1 MANNTIF
8 DDVFRTMLEKMP
20 ELVIPL
26 INEVFGTNY
35 PADIPIEQQRNEH
48 QTKSGEK
55 ITDSRLKIADK
66 IYHIECQS
74 TSDTEMVIRMI
85 EYDFAISLESKKIE
99 NGRYRIYF
107 PHSCVLYLR
116 GKGRSNTIGMDIVMP
131 NGQIIKYDLP
141 AIYVENYTTDVIFQK
156 KLLFLLPFYIMRY
169 EKSREKLEKNP
180 EELRELLQEYEK
192 IAGKL
197 EDSLLGRGREAQHR
211 YLVEVIIRISDY
223 IFANSEKTRK
233 GVNAAMGGEVLDLK
247 TDKLIDEIRQDVKEK
262 VRDEVKEEVRDEV
275 KEEVKNE
282 VKMEIVVYM
291 LKKGINTLEEI
302 ADSTDLSLE
311 QVKKIKEEQK
321 L

>member
-66 IYHIECQS
+66 IYHIEYQS

-156 KLLFLLPFYIMRY
+156 KLLFLLPFYITRY

-180 EELRELLQEYEK
+180 KELRELLQEYEK

-247 TDKLIDEIRQDVKEK
+247 TVKLINEIRQDVKE
-262 VRDEVKEEVRDEV
+262 EVRD
-275 KEEVKNE
+275 E

-302 ADSTDLSLE
+302 ADSTNLSLE

>member
-169 EKSREKLEKNP
+169 EKSREKLEKDP

-197 EDSLLGRGREAQHR
+197 EDSLLGRVREAQHR

-247 TDKLIDEIRQDVKEK
+247 TDKLINEIRQDVKE
-262 VRDEVKEEVRDEV
+262 EVRD
-275 KEEVKNE
+275 E

-302 ADSTDLSLE
+302 ADSTNLSLE

>member
-169 EKSREKLEKNP
+169 EKSREKLEKDP

-197 EDSLLGRGREAQHR
+197 EDSLLGRVREAQHR
-211 YLVEVIIRISDY
+211 YLVEVIKRIADY
-223 IFANSEKTRK
+223 IFSNSEVAKK
-233 GVNAAMGGEVLDLK
+233 GFDQVMGGKVLELE
-247 TDKLIDEIRQDVKEK
+247 TDKFIKKIRDKYKDELEAEIK
-262 VRDEVKEEVRDEV
+262 DEVKEEIKEAVKAEA
-275 KEEVKNE
+275 KEEVVIRMLKRGRNTLD
-282 VKMEIVVYM
+282 EIVDDTG
-291 LKKGINTLEEI
+291 LPLER
-302 ADSTDLSLE
+302 
-311 QVKKIKEEQK
+311 VKRIKEEQQ

>member
-1 MANNTIF
+1 
-8 DDVFRTMLEKMP
+8 MP

-26 INEVFGTNY
+26 INEVFGTKY

-116 GKGRSNTIGMDIVMP
+116 GKGKNNTIGMDIVMP

-141 AIYVENYTTDVIFQK
+141 AIYMENYTTDVIFQK
-156 KLLFLLPFYIMRY
+156 KLLFLLPFYITRY

-180 EELRELLQEYEK
+180 EELRELL
-192 IAGKL
+192 
-197 EDSLLGRGREAQHR
+197 
-211 YLVEVIIRISDY
+211 
-223 IFANSEKTRK
+223 
-233 GVNAAMGGEVLDLK
+233 
-247 TDKLIDEIRQDVKEK
+247 
-262 VRDEVKEEVRDEV
+262 
-275 KEEVKNE
+275 
-282 VKMEIVVYM
+282 
-291 LKKGINTLEEI
+291 
-302 ADSTDLSLE
+302 
-311 QVKKIKEEQK
+311 
-321 L
+321 

>member
-55 ITDSRLKIADK
+55 ITDTRLKIADK

-131 NGQIIKYDLP
+131 SGQIIKYDLP

-169 EKSREKLEKNP
+169 EKSREKLDKNP
-180 EELRELLQEYEK
+180 KELRELLQEYEK

-247 TDKLIDEIRQDVKEK
+247 TDKLINEIRQDVKE
-262 VRDEVKEEVRDEV
+262 EVRD
-275 KEEVKNE
+275 E

-302 ADSTDLSLE
+302 ADSTNLSLE

>member
-66 IYHIECQS
+66 IYHIECHS

-169 EKSREKLEKNP
+169 EKSREKLEKDP
-180 EELRELLQEYEK
+180 EELRELLQKYEK

-197 EDSLLGRGREAQHR
+197 EDSLLGKGREAQHR

-262 VRDEVKEEVRDEV
+262 VRDEVKEEVRDEE

>member
-1 MANNTIF
+1 MADNTIF

-20 ELVIPL
+20 EFVIPL

-169 EKSREKLEKNP
+169 EKSREKLEKDP